1 MNEIPPQPGN
11 RTAGIFCVIVLLCVA
26 AFYGAAYRIGRSQLA
41 VPAATHRAQPFTKS
55 LYEDAFA
62 RTPAT
67 VARAPQ
73 ARGVVVNH
81 HLLAPQFIART
92 FATIAS
98 TEPRTVVL
106 IGPNHFG
113 RGQGRLITTNQN
125 WDTPFGVLPAN
136 ASVIHALVNSKNVTL
151 DPYPFN
157 GEHGITGIVAF
168 IKHSLPR
175 ATIVPILVKDS
186 TSDAEMAKLVE
197 KFVRVL
203 PANTLVVGS
212 FDFAHYV
219 PSDLAQFQDVL
230 ASAALAG
237 DLTVTKR
244 LNIDSRPGVSLL
256 LRTLQA
262 FDAPRFVQLDHT
274 NSGDLTNSPNAI
286 DATSYFTG
294 YFISGETRLLPRATI
309 FMVGDVLFT
318 KDIRAALT
326 QDALTYFDPSFH
338 RSVSGSDVL
347 LAGSTSSTAADQPY
361 LAQLGVQ
368 ALQSNDLSVRTV
380 PYDIRGVQI
389 RVVQGSATTS
399 LPAFT
404 ATITNVKA
412 SDIAVIATVR
422 WSPSTVK
429 VQPAQQDFARALI
442 DAGADMVV
450 GYSPEP
456 LAQEQYKGKTIYY
469 SLGTVVDAPGKRSA
483 SVGLGLTVEKNAMAI
498 QAFGF
503 RQQGAMSKALGQA
516 ERDILLLKVGISSFT
531 QVDL

>member
-55 LYEDAFA
+55 FYENAFT

-67 VARAPQ
+67 VERVSQ
-73 ARGVVVNH
+73 ARGIVVNH
-81 HLLAPQFIART
+81 HLLAPQFIARS
-92 FATIAS
+92 FATVAS
-98 TEPRTVVL
+98 TEARTVVL
-106 IGPNHFG
+106 LSPNHFG
-113 RGQGRLITTNQN
+113 RGQGRLTTTNQN

-157 GEHGITGIVAF
+157 GEHGITGIIAF
-168 IKHSLPR
+168 IKHALPQ
-175 ATIVPILVKDS
+175 ASIVPILVKDS
-186 TSDAEMAKLVE
+186 ASNADIAQLVE

-203 PANTLVVGS
+203 PADTLVVGS

-237 DLTVTKR
+237 DLTVTER
-244 LNIDSRPGVSLL
+244 LNIDSQPGLQL
-256 LRTLQA
+256 FLRTLQA
-262 FDAPRFVQLDHT
+262 FDAPHFVQLEHT
-274 NSGDLTNSPNAI
+274 NSGDLTNSPNAT

-294 YFISGETRLLPRATI
+294 YFTSGEKRLSPRATV
-309 FMVGDVLFT
+309 FMVGDLLFT
-318 KDIRAALT
+318 NATRAALT
-326 QDALTYFDPSFH
+326 QDVFTYFDASFH
-338 RSVSGSDVL
+338 RTVSGSDVL
-347 LAGSTSSTAADQPY
+347 VAGSTTSTAADQPY
-361 LAQLGVQ
+361 VAQLGVQ
-368 ALQSNDLSVRTV
+368 ALQSNDVAVRTL

-389 RVVQGSATTS
+389 RVVQGSAATP

-404 ATITNVKA
+404 TTLTNAKA
-412 SDIAVIATVR
+412 PDIAVIATVR
-422 WSPSTVK
+422 WQQSTAQ
-429 VQPAQQDFARALI
+429 VQPAQQNFARALI
-442 DAGADMVV
+442 DAGADIVV

-456 LAQEQYKGKTIYY
+456 LAQERYQGKSIYY
-469 SLGTVVDAPGKRSA
+469 SLGTVVDAPGKRTA
-483 SVGLGLTVEKNAMAI
+483 SVGLGVTVEKNTMQV

-503 RQQGAMSKALGQA
+503 RQQGDMPRALGQA
-516 ERDILLLKVGISSFT
+516 ERDILLLKVGISLLT
-531 QVDL
+531 QVHL